1 MEQPEQLEAVGEQHI
16 MLGGREEHTRMHSL
30 RGREEGIGAE
40 AVHVGG
46 DEERLEERGH
56 LREMTPLH
64 ELTGWLVFDVDPCAH
79 IDRRTGARVVGQNPS
94 LGSHS
99 LLNVAVCRASISGE
113 LRVSGARSSKIAS
126 RISEMGELRV
136 SGALAPA
143 LMPRRGVGPA
153 LDLRLRLSM
162 SVVVSGAR
170 LVLCTRAVVSVLWG
184 RVALCVAPEH
194 VERVPELPD
203 QRGDLAQIGFARRQL

>member
-1 MEQPEQLEAVGEQHI
+1 MEQPEELEAVGEQHI
-16 MLGGREEHTRMHSL
+16 VLGGREEHTRMHSL

-46 DEERLEERGH
+46 VEERLEERGH
-56 LREMTPLH
+56 LSEMTSLH

-79 IDRRTGARVVGQNPS
+79 VDRRTGARVVGQNPS

-99 LLNVAVCRASISGE
+99 LFNVAVCRASISGE
-113 LRVSGARSSKIAS
+113 LRVSGA
-126 RISEMGELRV
+126 
-136 SGALAPA
+136 LAPA
-143 LMPRRGVGPA
+143 LLPRRGVGPA